1 MKALV
6 TVLLTVLVTAGVA
19 AAAQTP
25 AGGPAQR
32 QVDAPDARDDTPAAS
47 PHTAESQKIL
57 GVRASTAVFVG
68 AVLFFVIVLFAAE
81 ISRQRPTP
89 RRTDIDPRR

>member
-6 TVLLTVLVTAGVA
+6 TVLLTVLVTAGV